1 MRRGVAVALWAVLIA
16 CAWPLRIPADE
27 PKSLTAILI
36 TARDEL
42 PDPNFAD
49 ATVLVMNDLGPA
61 PVGVIINRP
70 TRIPV
75 SQLFPELTRLTSLRD
90 KVYFGGPVELD
101 TVWFL
106 IRSSSPPQHSIKAC
120 DDVYVSMSRELL
132 LQLLRRE
139 KPMEGLRIFV
149 GHSGWAPGQLEEE
162 IGNGDWTMK
171 RAEAGQIFGQ
181 TAEHPWPG
189 QSLPDGST

>member
-1 MRRGVAVALWAVLIA
+1 MRRGVAVALGVLISF
-16 CAWPLRIPADE
+16 AWPLRIPADE

-49 ATVLVMNDLGPA
+49 STVLVMNDLGPA
-61 PVGVIINRP
+61 PVGIIINRP
-70 TRIPV
+70 TRIAV
-75 SQLFPELTRLTSLRD
+75 SQLFPELTRLALLHD
-90 KVYFGGPVELD
+90 KVYFGGPVEVD

-106 IRSSSPPQHSIKAC
+106 FRASSPPEHAIKAC
-120 DDVYVSMSRELL
+120 DDVYVSTSRDVLL
-132 LQLLRRE
+132 KLLRRE
-139 KPMEGLRIFV
+139 RPMEGLRIFI

-171 RAEAGQIFGQ
+171 RAEAGMIFDQ
-181 TAEHPWPG
+181 KAEHPWPS
-189 QSLPDGST
+189 QSRPDSST

>member
-1 MRRGVAVALWAVLIA
+1 MRHSLSAALWAVLIA
-16 CAWPLRIPADE
+16 WSWPWRISADE

-36 TARDEL
+36 TAREDL

-49 ATVLVMNDLGPA
+49 SRVLVMNDLGPA

-70 TRIPV
+70 TKITV
-75 SQLFPELTRLTSLRD
+75 SQLFPELTRLQSLTD

-106 IRSSSPPQHSIKAC
+106 FRSSRVPEHAIKAC
-120 DDVYVSMSRELL
+120 DGVYISMSRDLL
-132 LQLLRRE
+132 LQLLRRD
-139 KPMEGLRIFV
+139 KPMEGLRIFL
-149 GHSGWAPGQLEEE
+149 GHSGWGPGQLEEE

-171 RAEAGQIFGQ
+171 RAEAGLIFDKQ
-181 TAEHPWPG
+181 AEHPWPA
-189 QSLPDGST
+189 SELPNRST